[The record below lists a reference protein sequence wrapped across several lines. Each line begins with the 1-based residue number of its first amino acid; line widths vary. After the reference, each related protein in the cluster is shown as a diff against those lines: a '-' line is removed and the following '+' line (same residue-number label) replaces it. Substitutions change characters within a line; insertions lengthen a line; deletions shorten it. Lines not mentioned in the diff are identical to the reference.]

1 MIVYSYGEE
10 IIVTRT
16 CIDHRSVQD
25 RIVRRFSH
33 SVSRIEEM
41 KIDAAN
47 LRTRDGIK
55 GINLV
60 DFFLKLRLHPDVS
73 TISIFSRGKR

>member
-1 MIVYSYGEE
+1 
-10 IIVTRT
+10 
-16 CIDHRSVQD
+16 
-25 RIVRRFSH
+25 
-33 SVSRIEEM
+33 M

-60 DFFLKLRLHPDVS
+60 DFFLKLRLHPD